1 MANPHQFLNNNCS
14 RMNGDFN
21 FNNAGVQTKTQDLRQ
36 IIRDSHHTNLITR
49 NELDGEDVDLQSYR
63 TAVNKESSIGREL
76 QVLNNRPIRGESSGN
91 LKKTLKPRHRGS
103 LTPVR
108 KNNLVANKEN
118 NNH

>member
-1 MANPHQFLNNNCS
+1 
-14 RMNGDFN
+14 
-21 FNNAGVQTKTQDLRQ
+21 LRE
-36 IIRDSHHTNLITR
+36 IIRESHHANAITTR
-49 NELDGEDVDLQSYR
+49 NEDIEGGKDGAELPSYR
-63 TAVNKESSIGREL
+63 TTIERDSSIGREL

-118 NNH
+118 KN